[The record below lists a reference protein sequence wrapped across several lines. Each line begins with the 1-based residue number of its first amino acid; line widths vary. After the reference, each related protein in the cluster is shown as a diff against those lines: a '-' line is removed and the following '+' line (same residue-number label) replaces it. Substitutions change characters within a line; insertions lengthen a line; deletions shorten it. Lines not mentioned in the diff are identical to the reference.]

1 MEKELTAHLKCWLPH
16 GEGAHGP
23 SEVHGFLMEKEFM
36 AHLRCWLPHG
46 EGAHGPSEVCGFL
59 MGRKSLWPI

>member
-23 SEVHGFLMEKEFM
+23 SEVQGILMEKEFM
-36 AHLRCWLPHG
+36 AHLRCVASSWRR
-46 EGAHGPSEVCGFL
+46 S
-59 MGRKSLWPI
+59 SWPI